1 MNEILAS
8 AASIPMEAFV
18 PLNLIRDSSQVK
30 MERDKALKTV
40 RALESKMSGLSCTG
54 RALSEKDSKLK
65 NAINKISKERNIAVA
80 ERAKA
85 LRELGALQRKPLKRE
100 AVDAVRMVG
109 DQDLKV
115 QKAEKDILA
124 LKNSLEANARA
135 MQEKDKE
142 LRRLDLERRRT
153 GQELTQALEKV
164 RAAEARIANRNES
177 ILEKNKEIFRLRSN
191 AQRMGAAI
199 SHEDTKSF
207 EKATQMIARHTALA
221 RKLALAS
228 KARKTPLGSKTPLA
242 PVASTLS
249 KDRVVDGK
257 DSRQAPKKADSALID
272 AEKERYL
279 KLQRM
284 LSEARKQV
292 GGISKSESHF
302 EQSMLIFNKWHANM
316 KHSEDILRD
325 MYAGSAFENM
335 KAYLVKT
342 WDRDRQNEIKSMR
355 NTAARDSGLL
365 QYMVIETDRVRRVW
379 MAVADR
385 LQAVPGSR
393 VFSPYAGKQEITS
406 A

>member
-18 PLNLIRDSSQVK
+18 PLNLIKDSSQIER
-30 MERDKALKTV
+30 ERDEALKTV
-40 RALESKMSGLSCTG
+40 RALESRMSGLSCTG
-54 RALSEKDSKLK
+54 RALSEKDNKLK
-65 NAINKISKERNIAVA
+65 NKINEISKERNIAVA

-85 LRELGALQRKPLKRE
+85 LRELRKPLSEE
-100 AVDAVRMVG
+100 ALKMVR
-109 DQDLKV
+109 DRDLKV
-115 QKAEKDILA
+115 QKAEKEILA
-124 LKNSLEANARA
+124 LKNSLEANARE

-153 GQELTQALEKV
+153 GQKLTQALEKL
-164 RAAEARIANRNES
+164 RETEAKIANRNKS
-177 ILEKNKEIFRLRSN
+177 ILEKNKEIFLLRSN
-191 AQRMGAAI
+191 AQRMGATI
-199 SHEDTKSF
+199 SNEDTKSF
-207 EKATQMIARHTALA
+207 EKAAQMIARHTALA
-221 RKLALAS
+221 KKLALAS
-228 KARKTPLGSKTPLA
+228 KASKTPLA
-242 PVASTLS
+242 STTPVASMLR
-249 KDRVVDGK
+249 KDRVVNGK
-257 DSRQAPKKADSALID
+257 DSRQAPKKAGNALLD

-279 KLQRM
+279 ELQRK

-316 KHSEDILRD
+316 KRSEDILRD

-385 LQAVPGSR
+385 LQVIPGSR